1 MFKRNKVI
9 GKAVIEYRGNL
20 EYDIS
25 VNGEIPITAI
35 LVQQLIEDLQ
45 ELGVPK
51 EEFMENFNKYWD
63 AIANGGE
70 NNG

>member
-9 GKAVIEYRGNL
+9 GKAVIKSRGDL

-45 ELGVPK
+45 ELGMPK
-51 EEFMENFNKYWD
+51 EEFIENFNKYWD

-70 NNG
+70 E

>member
-9 GKAVIEYRGNL
+9 GKAVIKYRGNL

-35 LVQQLIEDLQ
+35 FIQQLIEDLQ
-45 ELGVPK
+45 DLGVPK
-51 EEFMENFNKYWD
+51 EEFIENFNKYWD

-70 NNG
+70 E

>member
-9 GKAVIEYRGNL
+9 GKAVIKYRGNL

-35 LVQQLIEDLQ
+35 LIQQLIEDLQ
-45 ELGVPK
+45 ELRVPK
-51 EEFMENFNKYWD
+51 EEFIENFNKYWD

-70 NNG
+70 E

>member
-9 GKAVIEYRGNL
+9 GKAVIKYRGNL

-25 VNGEIPITAI
+25 INGEIPITAI

-45 ELGVPK
+45 DLGVPK
-51 EEFMENFNKYWD
+51 EEFIENFNKYWD

-70 NNG
+70 E

>member
-9 GKAVIEYRGNL
+9 GKAVIKYRGDL

-25 VNGEIPITAI
+25 VNGEIPIIAI
-35 LVQQLIEDLQ
+35 FIQQLIEDLQ
-45 ELGVPK
+45 DLGVQK

-63 AIANGGE
+63 DIANGGE
-70 NNG
+70 E

>member
-9 GKAVIEYRGNL
+9 GKAVIKYRGNL

-63 AIANGGE
+63 EIANGGE
-70 NNG
+70 E

>member
-9 GKAVIEYRGNL
+9 GKAVIKYRGDL

-35 LVQQLIEDLQ
+35 LIQQLIENLQ

-51 EEFMENFNKYWD
+51 EEFIENFNKYWD
-63 AIANGGE
+63 DIANGGE
-70 NNG
+70 E

>member
-9 GKAVIEYRGNL
+9 GKAVIKYRGDL

-25 VNGEIPITAI
+25 VNGEIPITSI
-35 LVQQLIEDLQ
+35 LIQQLIEDLQ

-51 EEFMENFNKYWD
+51 EEFIENFNKYWD

-70 NNG
+70 E

>member
-9 GKAVIEYRGNL
+9 GKAVIKYRGNL

-45 ELGVPK
+45 DLGVQK
-51 EEFMENFNKYWD
+51 EEFMEEFSKCWD
-63 AIANGGE
+63 DFANGGE
-70 NNG
+70 E

>member
-9 GKAVIEYRGNL
+9 GKAVIKYRGNL

-25 VNGEIPITAI
+25 VNGEIPITSI
-35 LVQQLIEDLQ
+35 LIQQLIEDLQ

-51 EEFMENFNKYWD
+51 EEFIENFNKYWD

-70 NNG
+70 E

>member
-9 GKAVIEYRGNL
+9 GKAVIKYRGNL

-25 VNGEIPITAI
+25 INGEIPITAI

-70 NNG
+70 E

>member
-9 GKAVIEYRGNL
+9 GKAVIEYRGDL

-25 VNGEIPITAI
+25 VNGVIPITSI

-51 EEFMENFNKYWD
+51 EEFIENFKKYWD
-63 AIANGGE
+63 DIANGGE
-70 NNG
+70 E

>member
-1 MFKRNKVI
+1 MFKRDKVI
-9 GKAVIEYRGNL
+9 GKAVIKYRGNL

-51 EEFMENFNKYWD
+51 EEFIENFNKYWD

-70 NNG
+70 E

>member
-9 GKAVIEYRGNL
+9 GKAVIKYRGDL

-45 ELGVPK
+45 DLGVQK
-51 EEFMENFNKYWD
+51 EEFMENFKKYWD
-63 AIANGGE
+63 EIANGGE
-70 NNG
+70 E

>member
-9 GKAVIEYRGNL
+9 GKAVIKYRGDL

-35 LVQQLIEDLQ
+35 FVQQLIEDLQ
-45 ELGVPK
+45 DLGVQK
-51 EEFMENFNKYWD
+51 EEVMENFKKYWD
-63 AIANGGE
+63 EIANGGE
-70 NNG
+70 E

>member
-1 MFKRNKVI
+1 MFKRNKAI
-9 GKAVIEYRGNL
+9 GKAVIKYRGNL

-25 VNGEIPITAI
+25 VNGEIPITSI
-35 LVQQLIEDLQ
+35 LIQQLIEDLQ

-70 NNG
+70 E

>member
-9 GKAVIEYRGNL
+9 GKAVIKYRGDL

-35 LVQQLIEDLQ
+35 LIQQLIEDLQ

-51 EEFMENFNKYWD
+51 EEFIENFNKYWD
-63 AIANGGE
+63 DIANGGE
-70 NNG
+70 E

>member
-9 GKAVIEYRGNL
+9 GKAVIKYRGDL

-35 LVQQLIEDLQ
+35 FIQQLIEDLQ
-45 ELGVPK
+45 DLGVQK

-63 AIANGGE
+63 DIANGGE
-70 NNG
+70 E

>member
-9 GKAVIEYRGNL
+9 GKAVIKYRGDL

-25 VNGEIPITAI
+25 VNGVIPITAI
-35 LVQQLIEDLQ
+35 FAQQLIEDLQ
-45 ELGVPK
+45 DLGVQK
-51 EEFMENFNKYWD
+51 EEFIENFNKYWD

-70 NNG
+70 E

>member
-9 GKAVIEYRGNL
+9 GKAVIKYRGDL

-35 LVQQLIEDLQ
+35 FIQQLIEDLQ
-45 ELGVPK
+45 DLGVQK
-51 EEFMENFNKYWD
+51 EEFMEEFSKYWD

-70 NNG
+70 E

>member
-9 GKAVIEYRGNL
+9 GKAVIKYRGNL

-25 VNGEIPITAI
+25 VNGEIPIIAI
-35 LVQQLIEDLQ
+35 FVQQLIEDLQ

-51 EEFMENFNKYWD
+51 EEFIENFNKSWD

-70 NNG
+70 E

>member
-9 GKAVIEYRGNL
+9 GKAVIKYGGDL

-51 EEFMENFNKYWD
+51 EEFIENFNKYWD

-70 NNG
+70 E

>member
-1 MFKRNKVI
+1 MFKRNNVI
-9 GKAVIEYRGNL
+9 GKAVIKYRGNL

-25 VNGEIPITAI
+25 INGEIPLTAI
-35 LVQQLIEDLQ
+35 SVQQLIEDLQ

-51 EEFMENFNKYWD
+51 EEFIENFNKYWD

-70 NNG
+70 E

>member
-9 GKAVIEYRGNL
+9 GKAVIKYRGNL

-35 LVQQLIEDLQ
+35 LIQQLIEDLQ

-51 EEFMENFNKYWD
+51 EEFIENFNKYWD

-70 NNG
+70 E

>member
-9 GKAVIEYRGNL
+9 GKAVIKYRGDL

-35 LVQQLIEDLQ
+35 FIQQLIEDLQ
-45 ELGVPK
+45 DLGVPK
-51 EEFMENFNKYWD
+51 EEFIENFNKYWD
-63 AIANGGE
+63 VIANGGE
-70 NNG
+70 E

>member
-1 MFKRNKVI
+1 MSKRNKVI

-45 ELGVPK
+45 ELGVQK
-51 EEFMENFNKYWD
+51 EVFIENFKKYWD
-63 AIANGGE
+63 DIANGGE
-70 NNG
+70 E

>member
-9 GKAVIEYRGNL
+9 GKAVIKYRGNL

-45 ELGVPK
+45 DLGVPK
-51 EEFMENFNKYWD
+51 EEFIENFNKYWD
-63 AIANGGE
+63 VIANGGE
-70 NNG
+70 E

>member
-9 GKAVIEYRGNL
+9 GEAVIKYRGNL

-45 ELGVPK
+45 DLGVPK
-51 EEFMENFNKYWD
+51 EEFIENFNKYWD

-70 NNG
+70 E

>member
-9 GKAVIEYRGNL
+9 GKAVIKYRGDL

-35 LVQQLIEDLQ
+35 FVQQLIEDLQ
-45 ELGVPK
+45 DLGVQK
-51 EEFMENFNKYWD
+51 EEFMEEFSKCWD
-63 AIANGGE
+63 DFAIGGE
-70 NNG
+70 E

>member
-9 GKAVIEYRGNL
+9 GKAVIKYRGNL

-51 EEFMENFNKYWD
+51 EEFIENFNKYWD
-63 AIANGGE
+63 AIDNGGE
-70 NNG
+70 E

>member
-9 GKAVIEYRGNL
+9 GKAVIKYRGNL

-35 LVQQLIEDLQ
+35 FAQQLIEDLQ
-45 ELGVPK
+45 DLGVQK

-70 NNG
+70 E

>member
-9 GKAVIEYRGNL
+9 GKAVIKYRGNL

-35 LVQQLIEDLQ
+35 LIQQLIEDLQ

-51 EEFMENFNKYWD
+51 EEFIENFNKYWD
-63 AIANGGE
+63 DIANGGE
-70 NNG
+70 E

>member
-9 GKAVIEYRGNL
+9 GKAVIKYRGDL

-51 EEFMENFNKYWD
+51 EEFIENFNKYWD

-70 NNG
+70 E

>member
-9 GKAVIEYRGNL
+9 GKAVIKYRGNL

-51 EEFMENFNKYWD
+51 EEFIEKFNKYWD
-63 AIANGGE
+63 VIANGGE
-70 NNG
+70 E

>member
-9 GKAVIEYRGNL
+9 GKAVIKYRGDL

-35 LVQQLIEDLQ
+35 FIQQLIEDLQ
-45 ELGVPK
+45 DLGVQK
-51 EEFMENFNKYWD
+51 EEFMKEFNKYWD
-63 AIANGGE
+63 DIANGGE
-70 NNG
+70 E

>member
-1 MFKRNKVI
+1 MMKRNKVI
-9 GKAVIEYRGNL
+9 GKAVIKYRGNL

-25 VNGEIPITAI
+25 INGEIPITAI

-51 EEFMENFNKYWD
+51 EEFIENFNKYWD

-70 NNG
+70 E

>member
-9 GKAVIEYRGNL
+9 GKAVIKYRGNL

-51 EEFMENFNKYWD
+51 EEFIENFNKYWD

-70 NNG
+70 E